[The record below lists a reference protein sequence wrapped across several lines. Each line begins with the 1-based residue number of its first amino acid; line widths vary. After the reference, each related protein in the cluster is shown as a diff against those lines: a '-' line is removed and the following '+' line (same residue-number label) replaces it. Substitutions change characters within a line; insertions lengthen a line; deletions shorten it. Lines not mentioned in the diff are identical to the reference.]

1 MICKNNLQKGFA
13 MRDATL
19 AELRNSKSFF
29 DMQDII
35 HIYDG
40 RKKEDIGYFVP
51 KYFQKEFEK
60 FLEQIERQK
69 KLKLLEKVAAAQKKD
84 PIEEGSE
91 ADGL

>member
-1 MICKNNLQKGFA
+1 

-40 RKKEDIGYFVP
+40 RRKEELGYFVP

-69 KLKLLEKVAAAQKKD
+69 KLKLLEKVAKAQKKD

>member
-1 MICKNNLQKGFA
+1 MICKNKMKKGFA

-29 DMQDII
+29 DIKDII

-60 FLEQIERQK
+60 FLEQIEREK
-69 KLKLLEKVAAAQKKD
+69 KGKLLERVAIAQKED
-84 PIEEGSE
+84 PIEDGSA